1 MAKPEATGRA
11 PFETESTLYRFLLVI
26 HPHAALREQVDG
38 WKELLASHIGYFS
51 GRHSIPHITL
61 FVADLPGMLEA
72 AIIKGITAGVV
83 GHRSFAL
90 HYDGISHFPDR
101 KTIYVAP
108 VEKEAIAPVRSSVA
122 RHVRSAIGSNEAVK
136 VTTEPHLTIAA
147 GLKPAQFD
155 QAWDFLA
162 PHIHSSDQTVDELL
176 LLRREM
182 RPGTRYEVVQHF
194 PLTAP
199 EPTLF

>member
-1 MAKPEATGRA
+1 MAKLIATGPA
-11 PFETESTLYRFLLVI
+11 PHGTQSTLHRFLLVI
-26 HPHAALREQVDG
+26 HPLAALTGQVSE
-38 WKELLASHIGYFS
+38 WKELLALHIGYFS
-51 GRHSIPHITL
+51 GRYSIPHITL

-72 AIIKGITAGVV
+72 AVVKGITAGVV

-90 HYDGISHFPDR
+90 HYDGITHFPDR

-108 VEKEAIAPVRSSVA
+108 VEKEAIAPVRGSVA
-122 RHVRSAIGSNEAVK
+122 RHVRNAVRSNEAVM

-155 QAWDFLA
+155 QAWNLLA
-162 PHIHSSDQTVDELL
+162 PHIHRSHQIVDELL

-182 RPGTRYEVVQHF
+182 RPGARYEIVQAF
-194 PLTAP
+194 QLTAP